1 MSLFKTTASDATRL
15 RLCLR
20 LPLAV
25 GLAVLG
31 SACGNSTPTTGTATR
46 AALQL
51 TVDPNPVPP
60 SLNTLTGAVSIGYKV
75 TITETQGL
83 GGEIQFVLAQVYDPE
98 TGLLVALTYFD
109 SADLLVFVGESRI
122 EPLGTLVVPQT
133 TSYALPDL
141 RTNALLTINVQMK
154 DDRDNLINQSLLV
167 KVQPAS

>member
-1 MSLFKTTASDATRL
+1 MSLFKTTAPDVARL
-15 RLCLR
+15 RLRLH
-20 LPLAV
+20 LPLAL
-25 GLAVLG
+25 GLACLA
-31 SACGNSTPTTGTATR
+31 SACGNSTPTTGTGTR

-60 SLNTLTGAVSIGYKV
+60 SLNTLTGVVSIGYKI

-98 TGLLVALTYFD
+98 TGALVSLTYFD
-109 SADLLVFVGESRI
+109 SADLVVFVGKSRI

-133 TSYALPDL
+133 ASYTLPDL
-141 RTNALLTINVQMK
+141 RTNALLTVHVQMK
-154 DDRDNLINQSLLV
+154 DDRENLINQSLLV